1 MDVEVGTVV
10 EGKVSGITNFGVFVD
25 VGEITGMVHISEVAR
40 NYVKDLKEYVQVGQT
55 VKVKIISVSPEGK
68 VGLSMKQ
75 AEEPEQKEERRYQRR
90 EREPAKVSRGADS
103 FEFRPK
109 QKESLSFEDM
119 LSKFKQSS
127 DEKLSGMKK
136 SDGNRR
142 TAQNR
147 RKTQKQKKWQPSPTL
162 YLYEENLKRG

>member
-1 MDVEVGTVV
+1 MDVEVGAIV

-25 VGEITGMVHISEVAR
+25 MGEATGMVHISEVAR

-55 VKVKIISVSPEGK
+55 VKVKIISVNPEGK
-68 VGLSMKQ
+68 ISLSMKQ
-75 AEEPEQKEERRYQRR
+75 AEEPERRDERRPQRR
-90 EREPAKVSRGADS
+90 EREPARVSRGADS
-103 FEFRPK
+103 FEFHPR
-109 QKESLSFEDM
+109 QQESLSFEDM
-119 LSKFKQSS
+119 LSKFKQTS

-147 RKTQKQKKWQPSPTL
+147 RKPQ
-162 YLYEENLKRG
+162 

>member
-1 MDVEVGTVV
+1 MDVEIGAIL

-25 VGEITGMVHISEVAR
+25 IGETTGMVHISEVAR

-68 VGLSMKQ
+68 IALSMKQ
-75 AEEPEQKEERRYQRR
+75 AEEPERREERRPQRR
-90 EREPAKVSRGADS
+90 DREPARVSRGADS

-109 QKESLSFEDM
+109 QQESLSFEDM
-119 LSKFKQSS
+119 LSKFKQTS

-147 RKTQKQKKWQPSPTL
+147 RKPQ
-162 YLYEENLKRG
+162 

>member
-1 MDVEVGTVV
+1 MDVEVGSVL

-25 VGEITGMVHISEVAR
+25 IGESTGMVHISEVAR
-40 NYVKDLKEYVQVGQT
+40 NYVKDLKEFVKIGQA
-55 VKVKIISVSPEGK
+55 VKVKVISVSPEGK
-68 VGLSMKQ
+68 ISLSMKQ
-75 AEEPEQKEERRYQRR
+75 AEEPEQKEERRFQRR

-119 LSKFKQSS
+119 LSKFKQTS

-136 SDGNRR
+136 TEGNRR

-147 RKTQKQKKWQPSPTL
+147 RKPQ
-162 YLYEENLKRG
+162 

>member
-1 MDVEVGTVV
+1 MDVEVGAIL

-25 VGEITGMVHISEVAR
+25 IGETTGMVHISEVAR

-55 VKVKIISVSPEGK
+55 GKVKIISVSPEGK
-68 VGLSMKQ
+68 IALSMKQ
-75 AEEPEQKEERRYQRR
+75 AEEPERREERRPQRR
-90 EREPAKVSRGADS
+90 DREPARDSRGADS

-109 QKESLSFEDM
+109 QQESLSFEDM
-119 LSKFKQSS
+119 LSKFKQTS

-147 RKTQKQKKWQPSPTL
+147 RKPQ
-162 YLYEENLKRG
+162 